1 MSRIA
6 YESREGVAHV
16 TWDDGKA
23 NSLSTHSLEE
33 INAAIDRAE
42 KDEASAL
49 VLFGRAGVFCAGF
62 DLKELRLGGDAT
74 RELVRH
80 GAELLVRLYELP
92 IPVLAGCTGHSLGMG
107 ALLLLASDIR
117 WGSPG
122 PHKIAL
128 NETAIGLPLPTF
140 ATELAV
146 AKLSRRHLTRAG
158 MMAELYDP
166 ESAVDAGFLD
176 RVCPEG
182 ALHDELSAEAAR
194 LGAQAGKHF
203 AITKKRLHE
212 ETVDRIRA
220 SLASEF

>member
-1 MSRIA
+1 MREDVQTLQATIRDKGAMYYKRRDAMTKLSRLD
-6 YESREGVAHV
+6 
-16 TWDDGKA
+16 T
-23 NSLSTHSLEE
+23 
-33 INAAIDRAE
+33 
-42 KDEASAL
+42 
-49 VLFGRAGVFCAGF
+49 
-62 DLKELRLGGDAT
+62 
-74 RELVRH
+74 
-80 GAELLVRLYELP
+80 
-92 IPVLAGCTGHSLGMG
+92 VLARPLLMEVLSDPEKVLRRE
-107 ALLLLASDIR
+107 AALLLASDIR

-146 AKLSRRHLTRAG
+146 TKLSRRHLTRAG
-158 MMAELYDP
+158 MMAEFYHP